1 METHQMQPQFQKQVW
16 YQSIE
21 EPQTYFSFELLSG
34 DRCGKF
40 TTHVLPHTDAMIV
53 KRCEIFDIIRE
64 KELLFLTVFVFVFH
78 YTQNL
83 EMVT

>member
-1 METHQMQPQFQKQVW
+1 
-16 YQSIE
+16 
-21 EPQTYFSFELLSG
+21 
-34 DRCGKF
+34 
-40 TTHVLPHTDAMIV
+40 MIV